1 MKRQVFFIGVV
12 LIIVASCGAS
22 KELGDETQLANLE
35 TMIQNRDF
43 KIESNNAYPQ
53 TTMALQSVLNSGL
66 LQPGNSSGAISLI
79 GNYNYL
85 KVSGDSISSHLPYF
99 GERQM
104 MVNYGGTDGA
114 ITFNGLYEDLNI
126 VKNKNSSYSIK
137 LTAKSDR
144 EPFNVFI
151 TIFPNL
157 KVDMMLSG
165 VGRLPIR
172 YSGTASKTKED
183 VN

>member
-1 MKRQVFFIGVV
+1 MKRQCFFIG
-12 LIIVASCGAS
+12 IILVIMVSCGAS
-22 KELGDETQLANLE
+22 KELGDDTSIANME
-35 TMIQNRDF
+35 AMIQKREF
-43 KIESNNAYPQ
+43 HIESNNAYPQ
-53 TTMALQSVLNSGL
+53 NTTALQSVLNSGL
-66 LQPGNSSGAISLI
+66 LQPGNSSGVISLI

-114 ITFNGLYEDLNI
+114 ITFNGLHEDFNI
-126 VKNKNSSYSIK
+126 VKNKNRSYAIR
-137 LTAKSDR
+137 LTAKSDK

-172 YSGTASKTKED
+172 YTGAVVLDKSK
-183 VN
+183 N